1 MPRTRTS
8 SQGPTQRQ
16 LRVGEEIRHILSRIL
31 SRGDYSH
38 PLLEGASPIVTEVR
52 ISPDLKH
59 AKVFITSL
67 GGKNMDAVVK
77 ALNEISLPL
86 RSSLGRVLTI
96 KYTPQL
102 QFKADTTFDEAAK
115 IATLLHSDHVSQDL
129 KKKEE

>member
-1 MPRTRTS
+1 MTRSRKSS

-16 LRVGEEIRHILSRIL
+16 LRVGEEIRHILATIL

-38 PLLEGASPIVTEVR
+38 PLLEEASVIVTEVR

-67 GGKNMDAVVK
+67 GGKNMEAVVK
-77 ALNEISLPL
+77 ILNEASSQL
-86 RSSLGRVLTI
+86 RNSLGRALTI

-102 QFKADTTFDEAAK
+102 QFKADTAFEEAAK
-115 IATLLHSDHVSQDL
+115 IATLLHSDHVAQDL
-129 KKKEE
+129 KKK

>member
-1 MPRTRTS
+1 MTKASKSS

-16 LRVGEEIRHILSRIL
+16 LRVGEEIRHILATIL
-31 SRGDYSH
+31 NRGDYSH
-38 PLLEGASPIVTEVR
+38 PLLEEARAIVTEVR
-52 ISPDLKH
+52 ISPDLKN

-77 ALNEISLPL
+77 VLNEASPQL

-102 QFKADTTFDEAAK
+102 QFKADTSFDEAAK
-115 IATLLHSDHVSQDL
+115 IATLLHSKHVVQDL
-129 KKKEE
+129 KKD